1 MIGSQTLSSPGSK
14 ISLFGSAFCLLVLC
28 CTDVVYTQTT
38 AVIPDD
44 ATAHVRL
51 ISSESN
57 GPTTSTS
64 CSSGARSV

>member
-1 MIGSQTLSSPGSK
+1 MIGSQPLSSPGSK

-44 ATAHVRL
+44 ATR
-51 ISSESN
+51 
-57 GPTTSTS
+57 
-64 CSSGARSV
+64 ARAFDLSRKQWTGDFETIGRAMLR